1 MEMDLLFEI
10 DRDFRKVR
18 SVVDLTNW
26 NGLRRYNNNKN
37 RKFVHQISN

>member
-26 NGLRRYNNNKN
+26 NGLRIFNNNKN
-37 RKFVHQISN
+37 RNFVHQISN